1 MRDRP
6 PRGQSAGP
14 LSPLA
19 HPEGCLIAEVRLFF
33 HRMRSAVPDGV
44 GPAAKFTVYSA
55 DVNRFVYVR
64 LAVEQPAT
72 GGLFPYFDSGSV
84 QLNSGIYPGKF
95 VRKIVLRAILACACI
110 VFMVQECSE
119 VFTLGCRKY
128 CSSFWNCLEMTNL
141 LGFVMYAV
149 FLMIGAAWSEQ
160 CTLDRNACSGGRG
173 AAVGCHLHQ

>member
-1 MRDRP
+1 M
-6 PRGQSAGP
+6 
-14 LSPLA
+14 
-19 HPEGCLIAEVRLFF
+19 
-33 HRMRSAVPDGV
+33 
-44 GPAAKFTVYSA
+44 
-55 DVNRFVYVR
+55 
-64 LAVEQPAT
+64 
-72 GGLFPYFDSGSV
+72 

-149 FLMIGAAWSEQ
+149 FLMIGAASLPQ
-160 CTLDRNACSGGRG
+160 GSVLGTADVDVVQISAFFGYSRYLLSLNVIASVFKFFKCASGRDTRCFSFVSLCGETS
-173 AAVGCHLHQ
+173 A